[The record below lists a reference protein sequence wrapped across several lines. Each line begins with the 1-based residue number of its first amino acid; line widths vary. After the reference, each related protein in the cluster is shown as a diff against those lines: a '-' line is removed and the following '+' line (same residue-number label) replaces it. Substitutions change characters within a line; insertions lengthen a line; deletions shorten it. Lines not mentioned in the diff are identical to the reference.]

1 MSHFAVAVI
10 MHDGA
15 CLDDL
20 LAPYQENNM
29 GDCPKKYLEF
39 VNTEDEHREE
49 YETETIRKV
58 KTPDG
63 RLLWPWDE
71 AFRVPGTIG
80 TGTSTHKVPE
90 GAGYEKVD
98 VKASELYPTFEI
110 YMADYHG
117 YDEGPDPETGKYGY
131 WENPNKKWDWW
142 QIGGRYSNW
151 FKTKDGRE
159 VDDCQVKDLDIS
171 PDEDAR
177 KKALRFWEIV
187 VEDAELLPGEE
198 KPFSMWRPSYYLDQ
212 YGNKEQYAAEQ
223 AGTAP
228 WAFITPDGVWHEKGT
243 MGWFA
248 ANDATKD
255 SRQTFAKE
263 WEAAIAAAQ
272 PDDWVVLVDCHI

>member
-10 MHDGA
+10 AHDGA

-29 GDCPKKYLEF
+29 GDCPKKYLQF

-71 AFRVPGTIG
+71 MFRVPGTCG
-80 TGTSTHKVPE
+80 NGSSTHKVPDGE
-90 GAGYEKVD
+90 GYEEVD

-117 YDEGPDPETGKYGY
+117 YDDGPDPETGKYGY
-131 WENPNKKWDWW
+131 WENPNKKWDGW

-151 FKTKDGRE
+151 FKTKDGRK
-159 VDDCQVKDLDIS
+159 VNGCQVKDLDRT
-171 PDEDAR
+171 PDEAAY

-187 VEDAELLPGEE
+187 VEGSPLRPGEE
-198 KPFSMWRPSYYLDQ
+198 EPFSMWKPAYYLDQ
-212 YGNKEQYAAEQ
+212 YGTKEAYAAES
-223 AGTAP
+223 ASDAP
-228 WAFITPDGVWHEKGT
+228 WAFITPDGVWHEKGE

-248 ANDATKD
+248 FSDATKD
-255 SRQTFAKE
+255 SRKSFLDEWKVAITTAK
-263 WEAAIAAAQ
+263 

>member
-10 MHDGA
+10 LHDGD

-29 GDCPKKYLEF
+29 GDCPRKYLEF

-49 YETETIRKV
+49 YETDTIRKV

-71 AFRVPGTIG
+71 EFRVPGTIG
-80 TGTSTHKVPE
+80 SGTGTHKVPE
-90 GAGYEKVD
+90 GAGYEEVD
-98 VKASELYPTFEI
+98 VKASELYPTFEK
-110 YMADYHG
+110 YMEEYHG
-117 YDEGPDPETGKYGY
+117 YDERDPETGKYGY

-142 QIGGRYSNW
+142 QVGGRYSNW
-151 FKTKDGRE
+151 FKTKDGRK
-159 VDDCQVKDLDIS
+159 VDDCQVKDLDRA
-171 PDEDAR
+171 PDEAAR

-187 VEDAELLPGEE
+187 VEGSPLLPGEE
-198 KPFSMWRPSYYLDQ
+198 KPFNMYKPAYYLDQ
-212 YGNKEQYAAEQ
+212 YGTKEEYANEQ
-223 AGTAP
+223 ASDAP
-228 WAFITPDGVWHEKGT
+228 WAFITPDGVWHEKGA

-248 ANDATKD
+248 CSDATKD
-255 SRQTFAKE
+255 SRQSFAKE
-263 WEAAIAAAQ
+263 WEAAIAAAA